1 MVWYHPINNK
11 IKNKVCRKHKINL
24 FTTVQSKGEKYMN
37 EIPKK
42 DWSLTAV
49 RERITTMF
57 RNNSSILD
65 ECILINIKRI
75 YYLSLI
81 IIPSRI
87 LHILLFVSSPSTP
100 KAWAQGIIFSHS
112 ILLAFWIIIFFVTY
126 RLKDKMQTNTFIYSL
141 QYIVV
146 IVTMASGVIIV
157 AIDQMVTTSIT
168 PLLTVSIVIGAVFL
182 IRPLIS
188 AIIYFTSYMAYYYL
202 IALTITNQQVLL
214 SNRVNGT
221 TVVSIGFLIS
231 VMTWHYNYT
240 NITQKKR
247 IEMQQKQLERLAY
260 YDPLTNLYN
269 RHFFSEI
276 IEKEFSS
283 VQRYGHESAIIIL
296 DIDDFKKI
304 NDTYGHSVGDQVLKQ
319 LAELVVGNVR
329 EPDTVSRFG
338 GEEFIILAPKTSLD
352 GGFALAEKLRKL
364 IAENEFITGA
374 ATSYI
379 TASLGVSLLRATE
392 KYGLENYFSLA
403 DKALYLA
410 KKRGGNRVD
419 KAL

>member
-1 MVWYHPINNK
+1 MK
-11 IKNKVCRKHKINL
+11 
-24 FTTVQSKGEKYMN
+24 

-42 DWSLTAV
+42 DWSLTT
-49 RERITTMF
+49 IKKKIITMF

-65 ECILINIKRI
+65 ECTLINIKRI

-87 LHILLFVSSPSTP
+87 LHILLFVGSSPTS
-100 KAWAQGIIFSHS
+100 KAWARGIIFSHS
-112 ILLAFWIIIFFVTY
+112 VLLVFWIVVLFVTY
-126 RLKDKMQTNTFIYSL
+126 RLKDKTQTNTFIHFL

-146 IVTMASGVIIV
+146 IVTMASGVVIV
-157 AIDQMVTTSIT
+157 AIDQMITTNIT

-188 AIIYFTSYMAYYYL
+188 AIIYFSSYMAYYYL

-231 VMTWHYNYT
+231 VMIWYYNYT
-240 NITQKKR
+240 NITQRKH

-269 RHFFSEI
+269 RHFFNKI
-276 IEKEFSS
+276 IEKEFSY
-283 VQRYGHESAIIIL
+283 VQRYGHKSAIIIL
-296 DIDDFKKI
+296 DIDDFKNI
-304 NDTYGHSVGDQVLKQ
+304 NDTYGHLVGDQVLKQ
-319 LAELVVGNVR
+319 LTKLIVGNVR
-329 EPDTVSRFG
+329 ESDTVSRFG
-338 GEEFIILAPKTSLD
+338 GEEFIILAPKISLD
-352 GGFALAEKLRKL
+352 GGVALAEKLRKL
-364 IAENEFITGA
+364 IAENEFVTGA
-374 ATSYI
+374 TTSYI
-379 TASLGVSLLRATE
+379 TASFGVSLLRATE
-392 KYGLENYFSLA
+392 KYGPENYFSLA

-410 KKRGGNRVD
+410 KKRGKNRVE

>member
-1 MVWYHPINNK
+1 MK
-11 IKNKVCRKHKINL
+11 
-24 FTTVQSKGEKYMN
+24 

-42 DWSLTAV
+42 DWSLTT
-49 RERITTMF
+49 IKKKIITMF

-65 ECILINIKRI
+65 ECTLINIKRI

-87 LHILLFVSSPSTP
+87 LHILLFVGSSPTS
-100 KAWAQGIIFSHS
+100 KAWARGIIFSHS
-112 ILLAFWIIIFFVTY
+112 VLLVFWIVVLFVTY
-126 RLKDKMQTNTFIYSL
+126 RLKDKTQTNTFIHFL

-146 IVTMASGVIIV
+146 IVTMASGVVIV
-157 AIDQMVTTSIT
+157 AIDQMITTNIT

-188 AIIYFTSYMAYYYL
+188 AIIYFSSYMAYYYL

-231 VMTWHYNYT
+231 VMIWYYNYT
-240 NITQKKR
+240 NITQRKH

-269 RHFFSEI
+269 RHFFNKI
-276 IEKEFSS
+276 IEKEFSY
-283 VQRYGHESAIIIL
+283 VQRYGHKSAIIIL
-296 DIDDFKKI
+296 DIDDFENI
-304 NDTYGHSVGDQVLKQ
+304 NDTYGHLVGDQVLKQ
-319 LAELVVGNVR
+319 LTKLIVGNVR
-329 EPDTVSRFG
+329 ESDTVSRFG
-338 GEEFIILAPKTSLD
+338 GEEFIILAPKISLD
-352 GGFALAEKLRKL
+352 GGVALAEKLRKL
-364 IAENEFITGA
+364 IAENEFVTGA
-374 ATSYI
+374 TTSYI
-379 TASLGVSLLRATE
+379 TASFGVSLLRATE
-392 KYGLENYFSLA
+392 KYGPENYFSLA

-410 KKRGGNRVD
+410 KKRGKNRVE